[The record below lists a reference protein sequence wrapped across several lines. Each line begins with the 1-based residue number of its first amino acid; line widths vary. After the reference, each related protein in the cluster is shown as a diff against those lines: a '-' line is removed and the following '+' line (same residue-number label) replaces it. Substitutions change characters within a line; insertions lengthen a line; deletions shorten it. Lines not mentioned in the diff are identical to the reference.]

1 MRSSSG
7 SKLRKGASAL
17 ALASLAGPA
26 LAVDPPPESEQ
37 PAALEEIVVTAQKR
51 EENLQES
58 PISITAITSN
68 DLEVRGIQTINDLG
82 STAPNLFTGTSPSTN
97 GIMVIGIRGSVQG
110 QPAIWADPPVGV
122 YLDGVYL
129 GKTQGGVLSVVDLE
143 RIEVLRGPQG
153 TLFGRNTEGG
163 AINFI
168 SRKPSGTLTGTAG
181 VEIGEYDHQ
190 IYRLNL
196 DLPQWGI
203 LSVGLNARKELMD
216 GWMPNL
222 TADDDLGEL
231 DREDYRAVAKFD
243 FTDDLQLVYSY
254 DYSKADNTPP
264 PSTLYALSGWKI
276 GLPPAG
282 SQGTFPTTFGAFLG
296 TAIQNAMAPY
306 VTTRRPDATSTPP
319 GVDLYDISENESHT
333 ATVSWQALDT
343 EEIKYIFAKRDM
355 TYHDQTSLS
364 GTPLTSITYAPG
376 RVWGMSAYFDRFTDY
391 TQTSHELQWL
401 GDHDRL
407 HYVAGLYYFEDE
419 GDGTGNQN
427 FSLLAQL
434 PARRLIGAD
443 TEAWAAFAQADWEF
457 LDDWTG
463 TVGVRYTEETRK
475 GYTHAYLT
483 NGYQG
488 PFLTDDPV
496 ACGALRQSCL
506 PLTSYEETW
515 DATTPMASLSYRV
528 SDELNLYARAARGF
542 KSGGFSSELVLP
554 EVTTPYDPEFSWS
567 YELGAKSTLWDG
579 RATLNGTV
587 FYTKITDRQGS
598 LLVPGTTQSYMAN
611 AGESTNIG
619 VEIEA
624 RARLADGWTAYLNYG
639 YLDAE
644 FDEYMDNKLNPP
656 NAGSVIDTAS
666 NRIPSFSPEN
676 TLSVGF
682 DGLLQETSSGE
693 LRLIVD
699 YNYKDEFYLYAV
711 NKDLAAPNAGGAYWQ
726 ETNRIDASSQLN
738 ARLLFAGTPVGP
750 GTLDTSLFIKNVLD
764 SDNNMNGIDFSMF
777 RMGNWQE
784 PRMVMVTLAYHW

>member
-1 MRSSSG
+1 MRSFAG
-7 SKLRKGASAL
+7 SKLRTGASAL

-26 LAVDPPPESEQ
+26 LAADPPEEGQ

-58 PISITAITSN
+58 PISITAITAD

-82 STAPNLFTGTSPSTN
+82 ATAPNLFTGTSPSSN

-143 RIEVLRGPQG
+143 RVEVLRGPQG

-163 AINFI
+163 AINFV
-168 SRKPSGTLTGTAG
+168 SRKPSGTFSGSAG
-181 VEIGEYDHQ
+181 VEIGDYNREV
-190 IYRLNL
+190 YRLNL

-203 LSVGLNARKELMD
+203 LSVGLNARKEMMD
-216 GWMPNL
+216 GWARNL
-222 TADDDLGEL
+222 TADDDLGAL
-231 DREDYRAVAKFD
+231 DKEDYRGVVKLD
-243 FTDDLQLVYSY
+243 FTDDLQLIYSY

-264 PSTLYALSGWKI
+264 PSSLTALSGWKI
-276 GLPPAG
+276 GIPPAG

-296 TAIQNAMAPY
+296 TAIENAMAPY
-306 VTTRRPDATSTPP
+306 VTTSRPDTVSTPP
-319 GVDLYDISENESHT
+319 GLDLYDISENESHT
-333 ATVSWQALDT
+333 VAASWQAMDT

-355 TYHDQTSLS
+355 TYRDQTNLT

-376 RVWGMSAYFDRFTDY
+376 RVWGMSAHFDRY
-391 TQTSHELQWL
+391 TEYSQTSHELQWL
-401 GDHDRL
+401 GDHDLL
-407 HYVAGLYYFEDE
+407 HYVVGLYYFEDE

-427 FSLLAQL
+427 FSLLAQA
-434 PARRLIGAD
+434 PRRGLIGAD

-457 LDDWTG
+457 VDGWTG
-463 TVGVRYTEETRK
+463 TLGVRYTEETRD
-475 GYTHAYLT
+475 GYTHSYLT
-483 NGYQG
+483 NGYMG
-488 PFLTDDPV
+488 SFLTDNP
-496 ACGALRQSCL
+496 ATCAALRQACL
-506 PLTSYEETW
+506 PMTSYEETW
-515 DATTPMASLSYRV
+515 DAWTPMASLAYRV
-528 SDELNLYARAARGF
+528 SDDLNLYARIARGF
-542 KSGGFSSELVLP
+542 KSGGFSSELINP
-554 EVTTPYDPEFSWS
+554 AVTTPYDPEFSWS
-567 YELGAKSTLWDG
+567 YELGAKATLWDG

-587 FYTKITDRQGS
+587 FYTTITDRQGS

-624 RARLADGWTAYLNYG
+624 RARIADGWTAYLNYG

-656 NAGSVIDTAS
+656 DAGSLIDTAS

-682 DGLLQETSSGE
+682 DGLLQGTEDGD

-699 YNYKDEFYLYAV
+699 YSYKDDFYLYAV
-711 NKDLAAPNAGGAYWQ
+711 NESLSAPNAGGAYWQ
-726 ETNRIDASSQLN
+726 ATNRIDASNQLN
-738 ARLLFAGTPVGP
+738 VRLLFAGTPIGP

-764 SDNNMNGIDFSMF
+764 EDNIINGIDFSMF
-777 RMGNWQE
+777 RMSNWQE
-784 PRMVMVTLAYHW
+784 PRTMMVTFTYHW